1 MLNGLIWVIVIFV
14 LQAVISGLAKRAQ
27 QNAQQKPQQMQGGA
41 QPTSGDL
48 SNPAQPI
55 RTSNAPKKLKPPKAT
70 DASTV
75 VVKRPTSIVTGKRSA
90 ALGSTSAAKV
100 QRSASE
106 ATGKPISASPTARP
120 PTTPSRPAP
129 TAVHPP
135 KVTPPRVVVRAEA
148 PEEADAMASR
158 AKVAAS
164 IARIRSVESSVS
176 SSHVVGLG
184 KVGLGKNLGKNVGD
198 NLGKPITAATQPAV
212 SGAATQ
218 RDALTPAA
226 IAQSLRNPQRIREAI
241 IVSEVLGPPRGA
253 R

>member
-41 QPTSGDL
+41 EPTPGDL
-48 SNPAQPI
+48 SNPAQPV
-55 RTSNAPKKLKPPKAT
+55 RKSNAPKKVKPPKAA

-106 ATGKPISASPTARP
+106 ATGKPVSTSPSVRP
-120 PTTPSRPAP
+120 PTTPARPAP
-129 TAVHPP
+129 GAVNPP
-135 KVTPPRVVVRAEA
+135 KVTPPRVIARAEA

-164 IARIRSVESSVS
+164 IARIRSIESSVS
-176 SSHVVGLG
+176 SSHVTGLG
-184 KVGLGKNLGKNVGD
+184 K

-212 SGAATQ
+212 SGAATR

>member
-41 QPTSGDL
+41 QPTPGDL
-48 SNPAQPI
+48 SNPAQPV
-55 RTSNAPKKLKPPKAT
+55 RKSNAPKKVKPPKAA

-106 ATGKPISASPTARP
+106 ATGKPVSTSPSVRP
-120 PTTPSRPAP
+120 PTTPARPAP
-129 TAVHPP
+129 AAVNPP
-135 KVTPPRVVVRAEA
+135 KVTPPRVIARAEA

-164 IARIRSVESSVS
+164 SARIRSIESSVS
-176 SSHVVGLG
+176 SSHVTGLG
-184 KVGLGKNLGKNVGD
+184 K

-212 SGAATQ
+212 SGAATR

>member
-41 QPTSGDL
+41 QPTPGDL
-48 SNPAQPI
+48 SNPAQSV
-55 RTSNAPKKLKPPKAT
+55 RNSNAPKKVKPPKAA

-106 ATGKPISASPTARP
+106 ATGKPVSTSPSVRP
-120 PTTPSRPAP
+120 PTTPARPAP
-129 TAVHPP
+129 AAVNPP
-135 KVTPPRVVVRAEA
+135 KVTPPRVIARAEA

-164 IARIRSVESSVS
+164 IARIRSIESSVS
-176 SSHVVGLG
+176 SSHVTGLG
-184 KVGLGKNLGKNVGD
+184 K

-212 SGAATQ
+212 SGAATR

>member
-41 QPTSGDL
+41 EPTPGDL
-48 SNPAQPI
+48 SNPAQSV
-55 RTSNAPKKLKPPKAT
+55 RKSNAPKKVKPPKAA

-106 ATGKPISASPTARP
+106 ATGKPVSTSPSVRP
-120 PTTPSRPAP
+120 PTTPARPAP
-129 TAVHPP
+129 AAVNPP
-135 KVTPPRVVVRAEA
+135 KVTPPRVIARAEA

-164 IARIRSVESSVS
+164 IARIRSIESSVS
-176 SSHVVGLG
+176 SSHVT
-184 KVGLGKNLGKNVGD
+184 GLGKNLGK
-198 NLGKPITAATQPAV
+198 PITAVTQPAV
-212 SGAATQ
+212 SGAATR

>member
-41 QPTSGDL
+41 QPTPGDL
-48 SNPAQPI
+48 SNPAQSV
-55 RTSNAPKKLKPPKAT
+55 RKSNAPKKVKPPKAA

-106 ATGKPISASPTARP
+106 ATGKPVSTSPSVRP
-120 PTTPSRPAP
+120 PTTPARPAP
-129 TAVHPP
+129 AAVNPP
-135 KVTPPRVVVRAEA
+135 KVTPPRVIARAEA

-164 IARIRSVESSVS
+164 IARIRSIESSVS
-176 SSHVVGLG
+176 SSHVTGLG
-184 KVGLGKNLGKNVGD
+184 K

-212 SGAATQ
+212 SGAATR

>member
-41 QPTSGDL
+41 QPTPGDL
-48 SNPAQPI
+48 SNPAQSV
-55 RTSNAPKKLKPPKAT
+55 RKSNAPKKVKPPKAA

-106 ATGKPISASPTARP
+106 ATGKPVSTSPSVRP
-120 PTTPSRPAP
+120 PTTPARPAP
-129 TAVHPP
+129 AAVNPP
-135 KVTPPRVVVRAEA
+135 KVTPPRVIARAEA

-164 IARIRSVESSVS
+164 IARIRSIESSVS
-176 SSHVVGLG
+176 SSHVTGLG
-184 KVGLGKNLGKNVGD
+184 K

-212 SGAATQ
+212 SGAAAR

>member
-41 QPTSGDL
+41 QPTPGDL
-48 SNPAQPI
+48 SNPAQPV
-55 RTSNAPKKLKPPKAT
+55 RKSNAPKKVKPPKAA

-106 ATGKPISASPTARP
+106 ATGKPVSTSPSVRP
-120 PTTPSRPAP
+120 PTTPARPAP
-129 TAVHPP
+129 AAVNPP
-135 KVTPPRVVVRAEA
+135 KVTPPRVIARAEA

-164 IARIRSVESSVS
+164 IARIRSIESSVS
-176 SSHVVGLG
+176 SSHVTGLG
-184 KVGLGKNLGKNVGD
+184 K

-212 SGAATQ
+212 SGAATR

>member
-41 QPTSGDL
+41 QPTAGDL
-48 SNPAQPI
+48 SDSAQPA
-55 RTSNAPKKLKPPKAT
+55 RKSNAPKKVKPPKAA

-106 ATGKPISASPTARP
+106 ATGKPVSTSPSVRP
-120 PTTPSRPAP
+120 PTTPARPAP
-129 TAVHPP
+129 AAVNPP
-135 KVTPPRVVVRAEA
+135 KVTPPRVIARAEA

-164 IARIRSVESSVS
+164 IARIRSIESSVS
-176 SSHVVGLG
+176 SSHVTGLG
-184 KVGLGKNLGKNVGD
+184 K

-212 SGAATQ
+212 SGAAT
-218 RDALTPAA
+218 RRVALTPAA

>member
-41 QPTSGDL
+41 QPTPGDL
-48 SNPAQPI
+48 SNPAQPV
-55 RTSNAPKKLKPPKAT
+55 RKSNAPKKVKPPQVA

-75 VVKRPTSIVTGKRSA
+75 VVKRPTSIVTGKRPPTS
-90 ALGSTSAAKV
+90 GSTSAAKV
-100 QRSASE
+100 QRSAFE
-106 ATGKPISASPTARP
+106 ATGKPVSTSPSVRP
-120 PTTPSRPAP
+120 PTTPARPAP

-135 KVTPPRVVVRAEA
+135 KVTPPRVIVRAEA

-164 IARIRSVESSVS
+164 IARIRSIESSVS
-176 SSHVVGLG
+176 SSHVT
-184 KVGLGKNLGKNVGD
+184 GLGKNLGKNVGD

-212 SGAATQ
+212 SGAATR

>member
-41 QPTSGDL
+41 QPTPGDL
-48 SNPAQPI
+48 SNPAQSV
-55 RTSNAPKKLKPPKAT
+55 RKSNAPKKVKPPKAA

-106 ATGKPISASPTARP
+106 ATGKPVSTSPSVRP
-120 PTTPSRPAP
+120 PTTPARPAP
-129 TAVHPP
+129 AAVNPP
-135 KVTPPRVVVRAEA
+135 KVTPPRVIARAEA

-164 IARIRSVESSVS
+164 IARIRSIESSVS
-176 SSHVVGLG
+176 SSHVT
-184 KVGLGKNLGKNVGD
+184 GLGKNLGK
-198 NLGKPITAATQPAV
+198 PITTATQPAV
-212 SGAATQ
+212 SGAATR

>member
-41 QPTSGDL
+41 EPTPGDL
-48 SNPAQPI
+48 SNPAQPV
-55 RTSNAPKKLKPPKAT
+55 RKSNAPKKVKPPKAA

-106 ATGKPISASPTARP
+106 ATGKPVSTSPSVRP
-120 PTTPSRPAP
+120 PTTPARPAP
-129 TAVHPP
+129 AAVNPP
-135 KVTPPRVVVRAEA
+135 KVTPPRVIARAEA

-164 IARIRSVESSVS
+164 IARIRSIESSVS
-176 SSHVVGLG
+176 SSHVTGLG
-184 KVGLGKNLGKNVGD
+184 K

-212 SGAATQ
+212 SGAATR

>member
-14 LQAVISGLAKRAQ
+14 LQAVIAGLAKRAQ
-27 QNAQQKPQQMQGGA
+27 QNAQQKPPNGA
-41 QPTSGDL
+41 QPTTGDL
-48 SNPAQPI
+48 IDPTQPV
-55 RTSNAPKKLKPPKAT
+55 RVANAPKKAKLPKVA

-90 ALGSTSAAKV
+90 TATTTTAAKV
-100 QRSASE
+100 QRSATG
-106 ATGKPISASPTARP
+106 ATGKSVSAP
-120 PTTPSRPAP
+120 PAARPAP
-129 TAVHPP
+129 VAVTPP
-135 KVTPPRVVVRAEA
+135 KVTSPRVVARPEA

-164 IARIRSVESSVS
+164 IARIRSIESSVS
-176 SSHVVGLG
+176 SSHVTGLG
-184 KVGLGKNLGKNVGD
+184 K

-212 SGAATQ
+212 SGAATR

>member
-27 QNAQQKPQQMQGGA
+27 QNAQQKPQQSQGGA
-41 QPTSGDL
+41 EPTPGDL
-48 SNPAQPI
+48 SNPAQPV
-55 RTSNAPKKLKPPKAT
+55 RKSNAPKKVKPPKAA

-90 ALGSTSAAKV
+90 AAGSTSAAKV

-106 ATGKPISASPTARP
+106 ATGKPVSTSPSVRP
-120 PTTPSRPAP
+120 PTTPARPAP
-129 TAVHPP
+129 AAVNPP
-135 KVTPPRVVVRAEA
+135 KVTPPRVIARAEA

-164 IARIRSVESSVS
+164 IARIRSIESSVS
-176 SSHVVGLG
+176 SSHVTGLG
-184 KVGLGKNLGKNVGD
+184 K

-212 SGAATQ
+212 SGAATR

>member
-27 QNAQQKPQQMQGGA
+27 QNAQQKPQQSQGGA
-41 QPTSGDL
+41 QPTRGDL
-48 SNPAQPI
+48 SDPAQPV
-55 RTSNAPKKLKPPKAT
+55 RKSNAPKKVKPPKAA

-90 ALGSTSAAKV
+90 TSGSTSAAKV

-106 ATGKPISASPTARP
+106 ATGKPVSTSPSVRP
-120 PTTPSRPAP
+120 PTAPARPAP
-129 TAVHPP
+129 TSMNPP
-135 KVTPPRVVVRAEA
+135 KATPPRVIVRAEA

-176 SSHVVGLG
+176 SSHVTGLG
-184 KVGLGKNLGKNVGD
+184 K